1 MVYDRGIVMKN
12 SIFKNIKENSRNF
25 NNSSIYIACVA
36 FAIISGIMCIVN
48 IFTGYT
54 EMSFITAGLSGWF
67 LLTALFYRLTK
78 SSFLMVLFVD
88 IAVYAVMM
96 YFLISGGVYGFSI
109 VWILVVPPIAIH
121 FIGLYY
127 GGILSILICISN
139 AVYLWTPLYELGYK
153 YSEVYRVR
161 FPIVYFFIMLVCFGM
176 NYSIIKI
183 RMRQQ
188 QLIEDSR
195 RAERSK
201 SDFLANMSHE
211 IRTPM
216 NAIVGMCE
224 LILRE
229 DGITEAI
236 SEHCFNIQNAGRNLL
251 QIINDILDF
260 SKIDSGKMELIEEE
274 FNIASTLNDVVNMA
288 MARKGDKALE
298 IIVEADPDIPS
309 GLIADEVRIR
319 QVIINF
325 MTNAIKF
332 TEKGAVVLKVSQ
344 TKQDYGINLNV
355 SVIDT
360 GIGISPENLEKLFTS
375 FQQVDTRK
383 NRSVEGT
390 GLGLA
395 ISKRMVT
402 LMGGF
407 INVSSVYGQGS
418 EFKFVIPMKV
428 SNPKPFASVDNSESL
443 HPTAYINLNKFLPQV
458 AYHYRTLIKHI
469 GKQLH
474 TNFTFCST
482 FESLKEHIEAK
493 KVTHCFIGKEEYLA
507 NKDYYSTLPESIS
520 VVIIQ
525 ERLNAVVPPPRM
537 KCIYKPF
544 YVLSAASVLN
554 NESVIASITDRRG
567 GGMSFTAP
575 KARVLI
581 VDDNIINLKVAVGL
595 MKPYNMQVLTA
606 DSAKTA
612 IAMLRSKD
620 YDLVFMDHM
629 MPEIDGVEA
638 TGMIRAT
645 EGEYYKKLPII
656 ALTANAINGVR
667 DMFINAGFSDFMAK
681 PIELSTLD
689 RILKTWLP
697 KELIKSGSAPKNITA
712 NPGRRKEDKKPTDS
726 GVLFSPEKGL
736 VYTGG
741 DEGIYLEIL
750 EIYVKKGPDKIEE
763 LEGFFRDKDWKSYVI
778 EVHALKNTSLS
789 IGSVPLSELAKKLEL
804 AGKSGDYDVIE
815 KEHADLIGLYK
826 KVIEKGKEHLS
837 EIAPEPE
844 EAAAEVVTKQA
855 VMPEMDMAL
864 LMDYVEKISAACDEF
879 DGDKVEELTDEA
891 SCYSYQGLELSEYFG
906 KVKALALDYEY
917 DEAAKAVKAIPD
929 KLKSGRTV

>member
-1 MVYDRGIVMKN
+1 MKN
-12 SIFKNIKENSRNF
+12 SVLKNIKDNSRDF
-25 NNSSIYIACVA
+25 DKSTVFIACFA
-36 FAIISGIMCIVN
+36 FAMISGLMCLVN
-48 IFTGYT
+48 IFSNQT
-54 EMSFITAGLSGWF
+54 EMACITAGLSLWF
-67 LLTALFYRLTK
+67 LFTAAQYK
-78 SSFLMVLFVD
+78 IIKNSFIMAILVD

-96 YFLISGGVYGFSI
+96 YFLISGGVDGFSI
-109 VWILVVPPIAIH
+109 VWVLVVPPLATH
-121 FIGLYY
+121 FLGLYY

-139 AVYLWTPLYELGYK
+139 AVYLWTPLYELGYA

-161 FPIVYFFIMLVCFGM
+161 FPIVYFFIMLVCLGM
-176 NYSIIKI
+176 NYSLIKI
-183 RMRQQ
+183 RAKQQ
-188 QLIEDSR
+188 QLIEDAR

-229 DGITEAI
+229 EGITEAI

-309 GLIADEVRIR
+309 GLIGDEVRIR

-332 TEKGAVVLKVSQ
+332 TEKGAVILKVSQ

-395 ISKRMVT
+395 ISKRMVS

-407 INVSSVYGQGS
+407 INVSSVYGEGS

-428 SNPKPFASVDNSESL
+428 ANPKPFASVNNAESI
-443 HPTAYINLNKFLPQV
+443 HAAAYINLDKFLPQV

-474 TNFTFCST
+474 VDFTFCKT
-482 FESLKEHIEAK
+482 FGMLEEHIGK
-493 KVTHCFIGKEEYLA
+493 GTVTHCFIGKEEYLA
-507 NKDYYSTLPESIS
+507 NKEYYSGLPESIN

-525 ERLNAVVPPPRM
+525 DRLNAVVPPQQM

-554 NESVIASITDRRG
+554 NESVFASITDRRG
-567 GGMSFTAP
+567 VNIRFTAP

-581 VDDNIINLKVAVGL
+581 VDDNLINLKVAVGL
-595 MKPYNMQVLTA
+595 MKPYNMQIMTA
-606 DSAKTA
+606 DSAKSA

-620 YDLVFMDHM
+620 YDIVFMDHM

-689 RILKTWLP
+689 RVLKTWLP
-697 KELIKSGSAPKNITA
+697 KELIRPGSSSTTVTHAT
-712 NPGRRKEDKKPTDS
+712 PGRRKDDKKPADNAA
-726 GVLFSPEKGL
+726 LFNPDKGL

-741 DEGIYLEIL
+741 DEGVYLEIL
-750 EIYVKKGPDKIEE
+750 DIYVKKGPAKLEE
-763 LEGFFRDKDWKSYVI
+763 INGFFGNKDWKSYII

-789 IGSVPLSELAKKLEL
+789 IGSVPLSELSKKLEL
-804 AGKSGDYDVIE
+804 AGKSGDYGVIE
-815 KEHADLIGLYK
+815 KEHADLIELYK
-826 KVIEKGKEHLS
+826 KVIAEGEKYLS
-837 EIAPEPE
+837 TVQPKTESSSNIPISP
-844 EAAAEVVTKQA
+844 KD
-855 VMPEMDMAL
+855 MPEMDMTL
-864 LMDYVEKISAACDEF
+864 LMDYVDKIAAACDEF
-879 DGDKVEELTDEA
+879 DGDKVEELANEA
-891 SCYSYQGLELSEYFG
+891 ACYAYQGVDLAEYFE
-906 KVKALALDYEY
+906 KVKSLALDYEY
-917 DEAAKAVKAIPD
+917 DEAAKAAKTIPD
-929 KLKSGRTV
+929 IIKSARVQ

>member
-1 MVYDRGIVMKN
+1 MKN
-12 SIFKNIKENSRNF
+12 SILKNIRDNSRDF
-25 NNSSIYIACVA
+25 DKRSILIACIV
-36 FAIISGIMCIVN
+36 FAVIAGFMCIVN
-48 IFTGYT
+48 IFSGSTDMAY
-54 EMSFITAGLSGWF
+54 ITAALSGWF
-67 LLTALFYRLTK
+67 LLTAVLYKLMK
-78 SSFLMVLFVD
+78 SSFLMITLVD

-96 YFLISGGVYGFSI
+96 YFLVSGGVDGFSI
-109 VWILVVPPIAIH
+109 VWILVVPPLATH

-139 AVYLWTPLYELGYK
+139 AVYLWTPLYELGYP
-153 YSEVYRVR
+153 YSDVYRVR
-161 FPIVYFFIMLVCFGM
+161 FPIVYFFIMIVCIGM

-183 RMRQQ
+183 RMKQL
-188 QLIEDSR
+188 QLIEDAR

-229 DGITEAI
+229 EGITEAI

-288 MARKGDKALE
+288 MARKGEKAIE

-309 GLIADEVRIR
+309 GLMGDEVRIR

-395 ISKRMVT
+395 ISKRMVS

-428 SNPKPFASVDNSESL
+428 VNPKPFASANNAESI
-443 HPTAYINLNKFLPQV
+443 HAVAYINLDKFLPQV
-458 AYHYRTLIKHI
+458 AYHYSALIRHI
-469 GKQLH
+469 GRQLH
-474 TNFTFCST
+474 IDFTFCDS
-482 FESLKEHIEAK
+482 FESLSEHIAST
-493 KVTHCFIGKEEYLA
+493 KVTHCFIGKEEYLE
-507 NKDYYSTLPESIS
+507 NKEYFSSLPENIN

-525 ERLNAVVPPPRM
+525 DRLNAVVPPPNM

-554 NESVIASITDRRG
+554 NESVFASITDRRG
-567 GGMSFTAP
+567 VNIKFTAP
-575 KARVLI
+575 KARILI
-581 VDDNIINLKVAVGL
+581 VDDNLINLKVAVGL
-595 MKPYNMQVLTA
+595 MKPYNMQVMTA
-606 DSAKTA
+606 DSAKSA

-620 YDLVFMDHM
+620 YDIVFMDHM

-697 KELIKSGSAPKNITA
+697 KELIKTGPSKQITAA
-712 NPGRRKEDKKPTDS
+712 NPGRRVEDKKPVDKDA
-726 GVLFSPEKGL
+726 LFNPEKGL

-741 DEGIYLEIL
+741 DEEVYLEIL
-750 EIYVKKGPDKIEE
+750 DIYVKKGPAKIEE
-763 LEGFFRDKDWKSYVI
+763 IDGFFNNKDWKNYVI

-804 AGKSGDYDVIE
+804 AGKSGDYSVIE
-815 KEHADLIGLYK
+815 KEHSDLIELYK
-826 KVIEKGKEHLS
+826 TVIGKGKEHL
-837 EIAPEPE
+837 EKITPAALE
-844 EAAAEVVTKQA
+844 EKKEERISQEN
-855 VMPEMDMAL
+855 MPEMDMSL
-864 LMDYVEKISAACDEF
+864 LMDYVEKIAAACDEF
-879 DGDKVEELTDEA
+879 DGDKVEEITDEA
-891 SCYSYQGLELSEYFG
+891 SCYAYQGTDLSEHFE

-917 DEAAKAVKAIPD
+917 DEAAKTARAIPD
-929 KLKSGRTV
+929 KIKSGRTV

>member
-1 MVYDRGIVMKN
+1 MKN
-12 SIFKNIKENSRNF
+12 SILKNIKDNSRDF
-25 NNSSIYIACVA
+25 DKRSIYIACIA
-36 FAIISGIMCIVN
+36 FSIISGFMCLVN
-48 IFTGYT
+48 VISGST
-54 EMSFITAGLSGWF
+54 EMAYITAGLSGWF
-67 LLTALFYRLTK
+67 IITALFYKLSK
-78 SSFLMVLFVD
+78 SSFIMILFVD

-96 YFLISGGVYGFSI
+96 YFLITGGVDGFSI
-109 VWILVVPPIAIH
+109 VWLLVVPPLASH

-127 GGILSILICISN
+127 GGMLSIIICISN

-153 YSEVYRVR
+153 YPEVYRVR
-161 FPIVYFFIMLVCFGM
+161 FPIVYFFIMLVCLGM
-176 NYSIIKI
+176 NYSLIKI

-188 QLIEDSR
+188 QLIEEAR

-229 DGITEAI
+229 EGITEAI

-260 SKIDSGKMELIEEE
+260 SKIDSGKMELIEDE

-309 GLIADEVRIR
+309 GLIGDEVRIR

-395 ISKRMVT
+395 ISKRMVS

-407 INVSSVYGQGS
+407 INVSSVYGEGS

-428 SNPKPFASVDNSESL
+428 ANPKPFASANNAENI
-443 HPTAYINLNKFLPQV
+443 HATAFINLNKFLPQV
-458 AYHYRTLIKHI
+458 AYHYRTLIKRI

-474 TNFTFCST
+474 IDFTFCDS
-482 FESLKEHIEAK
+482 FESLKEHIGTT

-507 NKDYYSTLPESIS
+507 NKEYYSNLPDNICA
-520 VVIIQ
+520 VIIQ
-525 ERLNAVVPPPRM
+525 DRLNAVVPPPQM

-554 NESVIASITDRRG
+554 NESVFASITDRRG
-567 GGMSFTAP
+567 GNISFTAP
-575 KARVLI
+575 KARILI

-606 DSAKTA
+606 DSAKSA

-620 YDLVFMDHM
+620 YDIVFMDHM

-697 KELIKSGSAPKNITA
+697 KELIKSATSSKNITV
-712 NPGRRKEDKKPTDS
+712 NPGRRKDDKKPIDS
-726 GVLFSPEKGL
+726 GALFSPEKGL

-741 DEGIYLEIL
+741 DEEVYLEIL
-750 EIYVKKGPDKIEE
+750 DIYVKKGPAKIEE
-763 LEGFFRDKDWKSYVI
+763 INGFFDNKDWKSYII

-804 AGKSGDYDVIE
+804 AGKSGDYGVIE
-815 KEHADLIGLYK
+815 EEHAALIELYK
-826 KVIEKGKEHLS
+826 KVIEKGKEHLDKTVVQTA
-837 EIAPEPE
+837 EDVRE
-844 EAAAEVVTKQA
+844 EQISPAN
-855 VMPEMDMAL
+855 MPEMDMSL
-864 LMDYVEKISAACDEF
+864 LMDYVERIAAACEEF

-891 SCYSYQGLELSEYFG
+891 SCYAYQGIDLSEYFE
-906 KVKALALDYEY
+906 KVKTLALDYEY
-917 DEAAKAVKAIPD
+917 DEAAAMAKAVPD
-929 KLKSGRTV
+929 KLKSGRTA